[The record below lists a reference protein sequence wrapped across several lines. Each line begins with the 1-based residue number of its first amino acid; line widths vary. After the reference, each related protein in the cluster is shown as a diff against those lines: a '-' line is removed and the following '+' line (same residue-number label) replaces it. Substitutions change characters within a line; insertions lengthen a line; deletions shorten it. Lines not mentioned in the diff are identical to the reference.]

1 MVPKPARA
9 VSSKAASVHGTIV
22 IVRNYLCEIIDD
34 WRVKVQLNF
43 FFPFRRGMHILSNVV
58 FVEDEKDVRR
68 TRKKGE

>member
-9 VSSKAASVHGTIV
+9 VSLKAASVHGTIV

-43 FFPFRRGMHILSNVV
+43 FFSFRRGMHILSNVV